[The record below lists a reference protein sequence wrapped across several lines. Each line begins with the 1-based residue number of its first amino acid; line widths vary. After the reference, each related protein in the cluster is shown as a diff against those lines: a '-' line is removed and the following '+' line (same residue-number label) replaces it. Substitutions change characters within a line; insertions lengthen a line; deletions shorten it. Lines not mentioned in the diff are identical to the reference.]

1 MNREG
6 LRESFTFQHTELHR
20 ISRAGIKRPA
30 RYMAPWRR
38 WLSRRPVT
46 AEVTGSSPVGVARLN
61 AYVAQLE
68 ERLFRKQRAAGSI
81 PAVGFM
87 RLLTNVRMTRFLT
100 NVRMIR
106 FLTNVRMMSSA
117 DGCSCF
123 YGFIA
128 QLVERAAVNREVEG
142 SNPSVPA
149 FGSLAQPGE
158 RLSYKQKAAGS
169 IPAVST

>member
-1 MNREG
+1 
-6 LRESFTFQHTELHR
+6 
-20 ISRAGIKRPA
+20 
-30 RYMAPWRR
+30 MAPWRR

-87 RLLTNVRMTRFLT
+87 RLLTNVRM
-100 NVRMIR
+100 
-106 FLTNVRMMSSA
+106 MSSA
-117 DGCSCF
+117 DGYSCF

-128 QLVERAAVNREVEG
+128 QLVERAAVNREAEG
-142 SNPSVPA
+142 SSPSVPA

>member
-1 MNREG
+1 
-6 LRESFTFQHTELHR
+6 
-20 ISRAGIKRPA
+20 
-30 RYMAPWRR
+30 MAPWRR

-87 RLLTNVRMTRFLT
+87 RLLT

>member
-6 LRESFTFQHTELHR
+6 LRESFILQHTELHR
-20 ISRAGIKRPA
+20 ISRAGMKKPA
-30 RYMAPWRR
+30 GYMAPWRR

-87 RLLTNVRMTRFLT
+87 RLLT